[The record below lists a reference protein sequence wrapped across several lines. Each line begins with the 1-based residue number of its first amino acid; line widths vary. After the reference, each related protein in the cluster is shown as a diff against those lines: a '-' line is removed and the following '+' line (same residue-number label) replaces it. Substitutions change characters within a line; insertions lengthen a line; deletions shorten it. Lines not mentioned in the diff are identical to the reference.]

1 MNNDKK
7 WDLPTRLLHWIIALS
22 LIGLFLTALL
32 GEAAED
38 FYGRRAETLV
48 FYIHLYLG
56 FAATGAALLRLA
68 WGFFG
73 NDAVNWRG
81 LAAGMASY
89 PEAVRAEIAWLA
101 GGKDDGGRSRAAHNP
116 LATPV
121 YLAVLLFFAIEAA
134 SGLMLWPHL
143 EQKAARHGV
152 IAPVGA
158 PTQAAPPVAAR
169 FIPREDGHHDG
180 HGDEGGI
187 GEEIAEELHEFGMIW
202 LPLYLLLHFGG
213 IFIHYIREDRN
224 VIGNMLKL

>member
-1 MNNDKK
+1 MRHDNK
-7 WDLPTRLLHWIIALS
+7 WDFPTRFLHWVIALS

-38 FYGRRAETLV
+38 VYGRRAETLV

-56 FAATGAALLRLA
+56 FVAMGAALLRLG

-73 NDAVNWRG
+73 NGAVNWRG
-81 LAAGMASY
+81 VAAGMASY
-89 PEAVRAEIAWLA
+89 PEALRAELAWLTT
-101 GGKDDGGRSRAAHNP
+101 GKDQGGRSRAAHNP
-116 LATPV
+116 LAAPV
-121 YLAVLLFFAIEAA
+121 YIAVLLFFAIEAA

-143 EQKAARHGV
+143 EQKAVRHGV
-152 IAPVGA
+152 IATPSA
-158 PTQAAPPVAAR
+158 QAAPADLAR
-169 FIPREDGHHDG
+169 FVPDVDGHHDG
-180 HGDEGGI
+180 HGDEGGGW

-213 IFIHYIREDRN
+213 IFIHYVREDRN